1 MMTSTL
7 ISLGAWIAGTSVAAV
22 SGAVT
27 AQAAQKF
34 YGALDKARWAPP
46 PWLFGP
52 AWSVLYVMMAVA
64 AWRIWREFGFDG
76 ARGELILY
84 GVQLVLNAAWSW
96 FFFVRRSGRLATI
109 EVSLLLTAVA
119 STMVAFWRRDPT
131 AGLLF
136 VPYVMWVSFATAL
149 TVSVW
154 RRNPA
159 LLGR

>member
-1 MMTSTL
+1 MISTF
-7 ISLGAWIAGTSVAAV
+7 ISLAAWIAGTSLAAI

-34 YGALDKARWAPP
+34 YGELDKARWAPP

-64 AWRIWREFGFDG
+64 AWRVWREYGFDG

-84 GVQLVLNAAWSW
+84 GVQLALNAAWSW

-109 EVSLLLTAVA
+109 EVSLLLTAVVA
-119 STMVAFWRRDPT
+119 TMVAFWLRDAV

-154 RRNPA
+154 SRNPA

>member
-1 MMTSTL
+1 MTSTF
-7 ISLGAWIAGTSVAAV
+7 ISLAAWIAGTSLAAI

-27 AQAAQKF
+27 AQAAQQF

-52 AWSVLYVMMAVA
+52 AWAVLYVLMAVA
-64 AWRIWREFGFDG
+64 AWRIWRIDGFSG
-76 ARGELILY
+76 ARVELALY
-84 GVQLVLNAAWSW
+84 GVQLALNAAWSW
-96 FFFVRRSGRLATI
+96 FFFVRRSGRQATI
-109 EVSLLLTAVA
+109 EVSALLTAVA
-119 STMVAFWRRDPT
+119 ATMIAFWRRDPV
-131 AGLLF
+131 AGALF